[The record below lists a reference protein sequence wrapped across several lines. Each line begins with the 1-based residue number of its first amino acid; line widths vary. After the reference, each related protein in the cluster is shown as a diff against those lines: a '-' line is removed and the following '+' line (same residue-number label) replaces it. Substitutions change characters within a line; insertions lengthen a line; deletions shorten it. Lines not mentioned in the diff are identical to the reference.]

1 MHSRRDWRGWAALGL
16 TIIAVLPVLAVLV
29 TRTGRSYTPVSDI
42 APIDLRVR
50 DVWSSHV
57 PLVGAYSRGWN
68 HPGPLMLWLLAI
80 PSGLA
85 AQAPWA
91 TLVGGA
97 ILQGVAIVA
106 SARLALRRGGLP
118 LALVVLTAI
127 SLSYAKHG
135 VFLSAWNP
143 DVASVT
149 RWRAIAETT
158 SASSRMPTRRVADDR

>member
-1 MHSRRDWRGWAALGL
+1 MPPAGPESARSRRNWRGWAALGL
-16 TIIAVLPVLAVLV
+16 TIIAVLPVLVVLV

-85 AQAPWA
+85 AQAA
-91 TLVGGA
+91 CYVQYA
-97 ILQGVAIVA
+97 SSA
-106 SARLALRRGGLP
+106 SALYLLNDAASSWLGPLTPGAGIECGPRGELGFAP
-118 LALVVLTAI
+118 TD
-127 SLSYAKHG
+127 G
-135 VFLSAWNP
+135 VFPGIQSL
-143 DVASVT
+143 
-149 RWRAIAETT
+149 RANGPGA
-158 SASSRMPTRRVADDR
+158 